1 MQKKL
6 LIIFMLCIFLFPL
19 ASSAAVCG
27 TDMGSCSDDKNCCKR
42 TNGPGFICLSTT
54 CPTQPL
60 MPGASSEPT
69 QTTTRPANVLVSC
82 EKQSDCADGLSCS
95 IVKKQCV
102 KEIPDFFNLNGK
114 IGSDNVNTLIAR
126 IIKYT
131 LGIVGTLTLIFFI
144 YGGLIW
150 MTSAGNESKVKKGAK
165 TMGYAF
171 IGLFMI
177 LASYLLVDFILK
189 ILGE

>member
-6 LIIFMLCIFLFPL
+6 LIIFMLCIFLFPFISN
-19 ASSAAVCG
+19 ATTTATDPVCG
-27 TDMGSCSDDKNCCKR
+27 DVKGTCTGGKNCCSKPS
-42 TNGPGFICLSTT
+42 GSGFICQTSA
-54 CPTQPL
+54 CPIAEG
-60 MPGASSEPT
+60 GACSAIKKC
-69 QTTTRPANVLVSC
+69 AN
-82 EKQSDCADGLSCS
+82 GLSCS
-95 IVKKQCV
+95 ITKKVCV

-114 IGSDNVNTLIAR
+114 IGVDNVNTLIAR
-126 IIKYT
+126 IIKYA
-131 LGIVGTLTLIFFI
+131 LGIVGTLTLLFFI
-144 YGGLIW
+144 YGGLMW

-171 IGLFMI
+171 IGLFKI